1 MSGDSTRPG
10 HLGIIVNPL
19 SGRDVRRLAAR
30 AHSESPQSKRN
41 TVARAVIG
49 AAAAGATDFYLVRE
63 PFQIA
68 TGAVENLRIDAR
80 FEVLDLPLTM
90 RAEDSALAARRM
102 REAGC
107 GALIVLG
114 GDGTNRAIVR
124 SWRDAPLMPLSTGT
138 NNVFPRMIEATV
150 AGAAAGA
157 VASRGV
163 ALAEAAPRAKLIEVE
178 IEDEPD
184 DLALVDA
191 AFLVGD
197 HAGNLLPFDP
207 HHLRTAVL
215 ARAEASAVGMSPI
228 GGLIDPCGAGDD
240 FGVVVDCE
248 AHAPG
253 ARELLVPVSPGL
265 YRKVFVTRHRRVSL
279 DEPLRLTGP
288 GLLAFDGDREREL
301 APGQRATLRIARR
314 GPHVLDAERC
324 LALAAERGLFVDR
337 AWNDPYDGPRGGGCC

>member
-1 MSGDSTRPG
+1 MSRASVRRGR
-10 HLGIIVNPL
+10 LGIVANPL

-30 AHSESPQSKRN
+30 AHTESPQSKRN
-41 TVARAVIG
+41 TVARAVVG

-63 PFQIA
+63 PFQIG

-90 RAEDSALAARRM
+90 RAEDSALAAERM

-114 GDGTNRAIVR
+114 GDGTNRAIAR
-124 SWRDAPLMPLSTGT
+124 SWPDAPLMPLSTGT
-138 NNVFPRMIEATV
+138 NNVFPRTLEATV

-157 VASRGV
+157 VASGGV
-163 ALAEAAPRAKLIEVE
+163 TLAEAAPRAKRIEVSV
-178 IEDEPD
+178 DGEPD

-197 HAGNLLPFDP
+197 RAGNLLPFDP
-207 HHLRTAVL
+207 HHLRRVVL
-215 ARAEASAVGMSPI
+215 ARAEPGAVGMSPI
-228 GGLIDPCGAGDD
+228 GGLIEPCGDADD
-240 FGVVVDCE
+240 FGAVVDCE

-265 YRKVFVTRHRRVSL
+265 YRKVGVVRHRRVEF
-279 DEPLRLTGP
+279 DEPVEVEGP

-301 APGQRATLRIARR
+301 APGQKATLRVARR
-314 GPHVLDAERC
+314 GPHVIDPDRC
-324 LALAAERGLFVDR
+324 LTLAAERGLFVDR
-337 AWNDPYDGPRGGGCC
+337 PWSDPYDGAKGGGCC